1 MIEFAIHTHVGER
14 DNNEDSL
21 KVIYNEEVGYCF
33 VVADGLGGHSRGE
46 DASRYTVEMFEEE
59 FMNLNNNNIETEENK
74 DDNEYKDNNEDEKD
88 EDKVESDNNIEE
100 TDIDTDENE
109 HRDET
114 KECDKSVETI
124 EYKESSMQD
133 FLKNAFEKAQKK
145 LEKEQDKTGALNEL
159 KTTAVALTI
168 ADDKMKW
175 AHIGDSR
182 IYMFNKNKVVIRSL
196 DHSVPQMLVFAGELK
211 EKNIRNHPDRN
222 RLLRVLGA
230 RNVELKVDFSE
241 EYTLDDCQAF
251 LLCSDG
257 FWECITEKKM
267 CKFLR
272 KSKNVNE
279 WLEMMVK
286 EVKKNG
292 KGTNMDNNSAIAV
305 WVKEKRSGI
314 LWM

>member
-1 MIEFAIHTHVGER
+1 MIEYAIHTHVGER

-21 KVIYNEEVGYCF
+21 KVIHNDEVGYCF

-46 DASRYTVEMFEEE
+46 DASRYTVEMFEEV
-59 FMNLNNNNIETEENK
+59 FMNFNKNIETEESNV
-74 DDNEYKDNNEDEKD
+74 DE
-88 EDKVESDNNIEE
+88 IEE
-100 TDIDTDENE
+100 NKETNAEDTEESNSDENKVDVE
-109 HRDET
+109 DIKNDT
-114 KECDKSVETI
+114 IDSVSSE
-124 EYKESSMQD
+124 ELSMQV
-133 FLKNAFEKAQKK
+133 FLECAFERAQKK
-145 LEKEQDKTGALNEL
+145 LEEEQDKTGALNEL

-168 ADDKMKW
+168 TDDKMKW

-182 IYMFNKNKVVIRSL
+182 IYMFNKNKMIKRSL

-230 RNVELKVDFSE
+230 RNVDLKVDFSE
-241 EYTLDDCQAF
+241 EYTVDDCQAF

-272 KSKNVNE
+272 KSKSVNE

-286 EVKKNG
+286 EVEKNG
-292 KGTNMDNNSAIAV
+292 KGTNMDNNSAIAI
-305 WVKEKRSGI
+305 WVKEKRSGL